1 MESANGESPGRVPVK
16 RDNRPDTFNKEGRNM
31 KEKDTDVIVVGTGGA
46 GLVAAITAADE
57 GAKVLQVDK
66 MPQMGGTFLESQ
78 GTSVGVAT
86 KIQFEAGIY
95 DDSPSLFYSDCMKE
109 SRARE
114 VCDPEI
120 LMFYCQ
126 HCGHAV
132 DWLDSLGA
140 YTSEER
146 QPIAPIYGEIWT
158 ASRVYRASSAMNYLN
173 VILAE
178 HEKRVGRGDIQ
189 VLLNTIVSDLIQEE
203 GRIVGV
209 RTKGE
214 DGIGRD
220 YKARAVILCTG
231 GFASN
236 IDLMRKYKFPQAK
249 EILSVAAACATGE
262 GLIMCQKVGT
272 KLVNMDQPLAP
283 YLGGV
288 PDPDNPGRAIAHV
301 NMDKYPGAIWV
312 NIEGKRVVNEDN
324 GVYIPETRLAML
336 NAPEMTLI
344 VILDKKIKDEN
355 DSILVEWFGVSEH
368 SWRWFEE
375 KAKEGIVIKKAKTV
389 EELGHS
395 LGINAQTLKET
406 IATWNG
412 YVDAGQDLEFG
423 RKDLPYKIENPPFY
437 AIKTVPV
444 VLISAGGPATNV
456 RQQVL
461 DMTGRVI
468 PGLYAAG
475 ELTGFRAFGTGSL
488 NTGCIV
494 FGKQAG
500 MIAAQY
506 ALCRRF

>member
-1 MESANGESPGRVPVK
+1 MESMKK
-16 RDNRPDTFNKEGRNM
+16 RQA
-31 KEKDTDVIVVGTGGA
+31 DVIVVGTGGA
-46 GLVAAITAADE
+46 GLVAAITAVDE
-57 GAKVLQVDK
+57 GAKVLQLDK
-66 MPQMGGTFLESQ
+66 MPRMGGTFLVSE
-78 GTSVGVAT
+78 GTSAGVAT
-86 KIQFEAGIY
+86 KLQFEAGIY
-95 DDSPSLFYSDCMKE
+95 DDTPHRFYSDCMKE

-126 HCGHAV
+126 HSGHAV
-132 DWLDSLGA
+132 DWLESLGA
-140 YTSEER
+140 YQGAER
-146 QPIAPIYGEIWT
+146 RPVSPIYGEIWSP
-158 ASRVYRASSAMNYLN
+158 SRVYIVSGATKYLN

-178 HEKRVGRGDIQ
+178 HKKRADRGYIQ
-189 VLLNTIVSDLIQEE
+189 VLLNTAVTDLIQEE

-209 RTKGE
+209 RAKGE
-214 DGIGRD
+214 DGAERD
-220 YKARAVILCTG
+220 YKAGAVILCTG
-231 GFASN
+231 GFAN
-236 IDLMRKYKFPQAK
+236 NRDLMRQYKFPQAK
-249 EILSVAAACATGE
+249 EMLSVASTCATGD
-262 GLIMCQKVGT
+262 GLIMCQNVGA
-272 KLVNMDQPLAP
+272 KLVNMEQPLAP

-288 PDPDNPGRAIAHV
+288 PDPDNPGRQIAHV

-312 NIEGKRVVNEDN
+312 NIEGRRVVNEDN
-324 GVYIPETRLAML
+324 GVYLPGTRLAML

-344 VILDKKIKDEN
+344 VMLDKKVKDEN
-355 DSILVEWFGVSEH
+355 SPILRSWFAVEAR
-368 SWRWFEE
+368 SWEWFEE
-375 KAKEGIVIKKAKTV
+375 KAEEGVVIKKADTI

-423 RKDLPYKIENPPFY
+423 RKDLSYKIENPPFY

-444 VLISAGGPATNV
+444 VLVSAGGPATNV

-461 DMTGRVI
+461 DMTGKVV

-500 MIAAQY
+500 MMAAQH
-506 ALCRRF
+506 ALYHLL